1 MSALRR
7 NSRRFVTLSVL
18 AKLALSLAI
27 SPCASRNL
35 CRARHLGQHPEDVP
49 LDPTDVS
56 LDLLQRAGWRVAV
69 EVAVEV
75 DLVAH
80 DPDLAVFRVPPAR
93 VDPGVLHVR
102 FHLALEEGLDALRE
116 RDVLSVAELGVG
128 LRAAV
133 RVATDRG

>member
-1 MSALRR
+1 MRWTSPRR
-7 NSRRFVTLSVL
+7 SIPMRRPRGIPRVSRS
-18 AKLALSLAI
+18 
-27 SPCASRNL
+27 
-35 CRARHLGQHPEDVP
+35 RARHLGQHPEDVP

-80 DPDLAVFRVPPAR
+80 DPDLAGLGVPPAR
-93 VDPGVLHVR
+93 VDPGVRDVR
-102 FHLALEEGLDALRE
+102 LHLALEESLDALRE
-116 RDVLSVAELGVG
+116 RDVLRVAEVGVG
-128 LRAAV
+128 LRTAA